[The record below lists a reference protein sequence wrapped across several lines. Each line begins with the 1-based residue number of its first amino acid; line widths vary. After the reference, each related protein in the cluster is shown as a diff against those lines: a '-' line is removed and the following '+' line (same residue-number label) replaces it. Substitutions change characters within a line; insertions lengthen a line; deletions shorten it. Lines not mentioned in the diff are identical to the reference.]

1 LQVRPVPKIT
11 TKSIGSSTI
20 LEKIGVMKRRY
31 VLSTHLEWMFRSG
44 KTQLIDAR
52 VHQANAYS
60 LHLLLQVK
68 ATKLYRAV
76 GRLMLGDRKCEFAIC
91 HFRKHATYTV
101 AGICGHLASTTCITI
116 AASTSL
122 CIVAR
127 KITHTR

>member
-60 LHLLLQVK
+60 LHLVLQVK

-76 GRLMLGDRKCEFAIC
+76 GRLMLAIESASLR
-91 HFRKHATYTV
+91 FVTSESTPRIPSPVFVATSPARHA
-101 AGICGHLASTTCITI
+101 
-116 AASTSL
+116 
-122 CIVAR
+122 
-127 KITHTR
+127 